1 MLMEKFRNEQNLET
15 SRILQNIDFS
25 DVKTV
30 KQLYNYDL
38 AGQREMSRVEKETK
52 SDFLSSKAKPDPLMV
67 LIVREM
73 ENKIKY
79 ANMVN
84 RKKHEKQALVIEN
97 AKKYPEKLL
106 PKEYKQTHHQS
117 KKA

>member
-1 MLMEKFRNEQNLET
+1 
-15 SRILQNIDFS
+15 
-25 DVKTV
+25 
-30 KQLYNYDL
+30 
-38 AGQREMSRVEKETK
+38 MSRVEKETK

-84 RKKHEKQALVIEN
+84 RKKHEK
-97 AKKYPEKLL
+97 
-106 PKEYKQTHHQS
+106 
-117 KKA
+117 